1 MNELPDEMLPNEV
14 DIEQWYPKPQP
25 SPFSQNSYGPKTR
38 IGRSNWIAE
47 EVNSISPETSPPLQ
61 DVFHPFKI
69 ISADGFVYVFPGYV
83 YGNVGSKQFKQV
95 IPTLSGTALG
105 NPLYGETFPSI
116 ALSEQYLWIKI
127 TIANSTVYTA
137 EIVYSSEASAL
148 DSDTV
153 RYILIGKTFTDGT
166 IEQRLKEN
174 AFVNIK
180 AADWAEVT
188 FNSITSAT
196 TGTVNISAGCV
207 MRTETGAPSGTAPE
221 PTKILT
227 RLKDGGGTFLPNL
240 ESAVSVTHGDKVYM
254 VLTYTQSSYG
264 TDGTVFY
271 DCTDS
276 EYIIDTSPSD
286 SDTSSYIHIADIM
299 IVDSVMTIKP
309 KFPGVVT
316 APTLVLPKDSTASTT
331 NVPYWT
337 TEYVDSNS
345 ALVKRG
351 ALISFSYY
359 LSNPTES
366 QVNQTLQLDWGTTG
380 VAGVAED
387 IPVDGLAD
395 GNYLWVEIPLL
406 QTDTSF
412 TSTDTYAGGD
422 LHNHQV
428 YSSFNETQGGASIPF
443 INFGDSSAMTSMTT
457 GVVKIP
463 FARFI
468 DGGITQLHVGVMMCP
483 AFFSLAAP

>member
-1 MNELPDEMLPNEV
+1 MLPDEV

-38 IGRSNWIAE
+38 LGRSNWITE

-69 ISADGFVYVFPGYV
+69 VISDSLVYVFPGYV
-83 YGNVGSKQFKQV
+83 YGNVGSKQFKQI

-153 RYILIGKTFTDGT
+153 RYILIGKTFTNGT

-188 FNSITSAT
+188 FNSITAAT

-207 MRTETGAPSGTAPE
+207 MRTETGTPSGTAPE

-227 RLKDGGGTFLPNL
+227 RLKDGGGVFLPNL
-240 ESAVSVTHGDKVYM
+240 ETAVAVTHGDKIYM

-271 DCTDS
+271 DCTDA
-276 EYIIDTSPSD
+276 EYIVDTATSD
-286 SDTSSYIHIADIM
+286 SDTVSYIHIADIM

-316 APTLVLPKDSTASTT
+316 APTLVLPKDRSSTT
-331 NVPYWT
+331 SAKYWT
-337 TEYVDSNS
+337 TTKTGSGEATVARCLLLWWSSTLYTDLDPEITQNAELLFRVWNGS
-345 ALVKRG
+345 
-351 ALISFSYY
+351 SFT
-359 LSNPTES
+359 TES
-366 QVNQTLQLDWGTTG
+366 AEPVITGLTDGDYIWVRVVLQDTLAT
-380 VAGVAED
+380 
-387 IPVDGLAD
+387 P
-395 GNYLWVEIPLL
+395 Y
-406 QTDTSF
+406 
-412 TSTDTYAGGD
+412 TSTDLVGSADEHFHRVAAIYSDTYEFYIEYGAT
-422 LHNHQV
+422 LP
-428 YSSFNETQGGASIPF
+428 SSDVWF
-443 INFGDSSAMTSMTT
+443 
-457 GVVKIP
+457 P
-463 FARFI
+463 FAQYFNAGV
-468 DGGITQLHVGVMMCP
+468 DQLHDGIISVPPFLTIGTGP
-483 AFFSLAAP
+483 A